1 MAHIGRELVRLSD
14 GCADVDPCGD
24 ASGGPRAADG
34 RSEQECDGLM
44 ADMASRKNFPD
55 LLGNS
60 AWNAIAFVAA
70 VALNLVVLPFVVF
83 RLGVAAFGVAGL
95 VTACIAPALAFSSA
109 LTLSTTRELARRL
122 EPSERDDA
130 RRVFATAAMLA
141 LVVGGAIAVLF
152 ALAGAPLAR
161 VAFHLSGPS
170 GDDLGLAFV
179 LASAGWLCQCLS
191 AAFLALFTARQDY
204 RRVASIG
211 IISTVVATASMLLF
225 IPPWPHASTFLG
237 CQALGF
243 ATSLL
248 LAFGWSQHVLG
259 DWLTRPAIH
268 RGALGK
274 LVKLGGWQFAAQ
286 GGALIA
292 GQADRYLLGALLPPQ
307 FVGFYTIAQR
317 LEEAI
322 YIGVL
327 KVGEILFPFFSTLQ
341 KEADDRKADLLFR
354 SSWIINVLAA
364 SALGGLIPIAGP
376 LLHLWTGAEVAAE
389 AQRLLVILSI
399 AGMLGSSANVFAFY
413 LLAEGR
419 SQSNALISMMTGVV
433 TLATSAAVLPYF
445 GWQAAGWSACF
456 GMIAQMATTV
466 VLLRRGFNLAGM
478 WSRVVHL
485 VLMPLCVGIA
495 TALAIR
501 YLVRDMQFDRAPAWW
516 YVVALY
522 LLAAGI
528 IFVVAVA
535 ASRLGPH
542 GPACWRDLRIIAGR
556 FLPLKAL

>member
-1 MAHIGRELVRLSD
+1 MAN
-14 GCADVDPCGD
+14 
-24 ASGGPRAADG
+24 
-34 RSEQECDGLM
+34 
-44 ADMASRKNFPD
+44 MASRKSSTD

-60 AWNAIAFVAA
+60 AWNAIAFVVA

-95 VTACIAPALAFSSA
+95 VTACVAPALAFSSA
-109 LTLSTTRELARRL
+109 LTLSTTRELAQRL
-122 EPSERDDA
+122 GPSERDDA
-130 RRVFATAAMLA
+130 RRFFATAAMLA
-141 LVVGGAIAVLF
+141 LVAGGAIAVLF
-152 ALAGAPLAR
+152 GLAGAPLAR
-161 VAFHLSGPS
+161 LGFHLSGPS

-191 AAFLALFTARQDY
+191 AVFLALFTARQDY
-204 RRVASIG
+204 RRVASIS
-211 IISTVVATASMLLF
+211 IISTVVATASMLLL
-225 IPPWPHASTFLG
+225 IPRWPQASTFLG

-248 LAFGWSQHVLG
+248 LAFGWSRHVIG
-259 DWLTRPAIH
+259 DWLARPAIH

-317 LEEAI
+317 LEEAM

-354 SSWIINVLAA
+354 SSWILNVLAA
-364 SALGGLIPIAGP
+364 SALGGLIPVAGP

-389 AQRLLVILSI
+389 AQTVLVILSI
-399 AGMLGSSANVFAFY
+399 AGILGSSTNVFAFY
-413 LLAEGR
+413 LLAQGR
-419 SQSNALISMMTGVV
+419 SSSNALISLLTGVF
-433 TLATSAAVLPYF
+433 TLATSAIALPYF

-456 GMIAQMATTV
+456 GMVAQMATTLI
-466 VLLRRGFNLAGM
+466 LLRRRFSLTGM
-478 WSRVVHL
+478 WSRVVHF
-485 VLMPLCVGIA
+485 VLMPVGVGIA
-495 TALAIR
+495 AALALR
-501 YLVRDMQFDRAPAWW
+501 YGFRSAQLDHALGWW
-516 YVVALY
+516 YVVVVY

-535 ASRLGPH
+535 VSRVGPH
-542 GPACWRDLRIIAGR
+542 GAACWRDLRVIASR
-556 FLPLKAL
+556 FLPLKAI